1 MDFWSILCRQNIEKV
16 REEIFLWL
24 DTIKSDEEGKMTKDD
39 IEATIKEKKEIPTC
53 LREEQLYNM
62 LSNMESN
69 RKKTLFSKNEI
80 FRMLLEYLKPNSE
93 YDIIMPIWVSV
104 SLSII

>member
-16 REEIFLWL
+16 KEEIFLWL
-24 DTIKSDEEGKMTKDD
+24 ATIKSDEEGMITKDD
-39 IEATIKEKKEIPTC
+39 IKAAIKDMKEIPTC
-53 LREEQLYNM
+53 LRKEQFNNM
-62 LSNMESN
+62 LSNMESRN
-69 RKKTLFSKNEI
+69 KTLFSKIEI
-80 FRMLLEYLKPNSE
+80 FRMLFEYLKPNSE

>member
-16 REEIFLWL
+16 KEEIFLWL
-24 DTIKSDEEGKMTKDD
+24 ATIKSDEEGMMTKDD
-39 IEATIKEKKEIPTC
+39 IKAAIKDMKEIPTC
-53 LREEQLYNM
+53 LRKEQFNNM
-62 LSNMESN
+62 LSNMESRN
-69 RKKTLFSKNEI
+69 KTLFSKIEI